1 MRWRLTAC
9 DQLGFSIIPLLIPVN
24 SDAKFL
30 FALGILTKV
39 PIEAQ
44 MNETITTWILGKF
57 WSQFRGLFATL
68 WRSLDQSDNIW
79 TTKRLKL
86 RYLTLRCLY
95 YSIWSAVLTQ
105 DYKGHA
111 HSLLNELHSFRDVA
125 KYIYLTVIAKN
136 WDFVQIPIYRYTR
149 KSVILQRGCKSSWGD
164 DTKNVIRLKRHAFNG
179 LRIESKEIPKVRQ
192 TNS

>member
-9 DQLGFSIIPLLIPVN
+9 DQFGFSIIPLLIPVN

-30 FALGILTKV
+30 FALRILTKV

-111 HSLLNELHSFRDVA
+111 HSLLNELHSFRGVA
-125 KYIYLTVIAKN
+125 KYIWLSLQRIGI
-136 WDFVQIPIYRYTR
+136 FVIPIYRYTR